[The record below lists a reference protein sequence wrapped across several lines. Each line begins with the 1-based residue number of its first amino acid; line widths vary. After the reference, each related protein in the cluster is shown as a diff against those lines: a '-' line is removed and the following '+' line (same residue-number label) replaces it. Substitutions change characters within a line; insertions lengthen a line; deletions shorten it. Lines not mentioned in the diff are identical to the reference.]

1 MKMWKT
7 NLHKA
12 MNRDKR
18 WPGEDMRA
26 GPHRWKML
34 LIAAVAPSVLAGCDS
49 RSADVS
55 IPENVQV
62 VTAPAPPA
70 PPRSNRAAP
79 IPSGPPTAAAIAT
92 PPKSLSD
99 MRPRKTF
106 ADPPLPPELT
116 DDGGLRPLPPPP
128 PR

>member
-1 MKMWKT
+1 
-7 NLHKA
+7 
-12 MNRDKR
+12 
-18 WPGEDMRA
+18 MRA

-34 LIAAVAPSVLAGCDS
+34 VMAAVAPSVLAGCDS
-49 RSADVS
+49 RSANVS

-62 VTAPAPPA
+62 VIAATPTA
-70 PPRSNRAAP
+70 PPRSNRAAL
-79 IPSGPPTAAAIAT
+79 IPPGPTTAAAIAA

-128 PR
+128 AR